1 MIVASKLAELALRA
15 GRPTYFGPQKRRMN
29 MPHRRLAGALILVL
43 SGLTY
48 AQESKIYSALTPK
61 QLEDTL
67 KGSKVEFKKLAD
79 KKSNTFFYDYRAK
92 NFNLRLYYQDGKQL
106 VVDSLFSGLP
116 LEKINEWNLGGKF
129 SRAGLG
135 KDEKNDSYTVV
146 ETHLN
151 LKGGVTE
158 GAIQAFLNGFTE
170 ELDQFDGFLRV
181 ALPRKE
187 APKEEKS
194 LKDVSDELV
203 ERILDDLKIKYT
215 KVPLANGQITYHY
228 ESKGTKIRLTNWAK
242 DLMLEAKLAKL
253 PLDKVNQYN
262 LDRKFVRA
270 VAYSNKKGE
279 YTTLE
284 VNLSLAGGLTESI
297 LRNFISVFEE
307 DVEAFAVYI
316 RKATD

>member
-1 MIVASKLAELALRA
+1 
-15 GRPTYFGPQKRRMN
+15 
-29 MPHRRLAGALILVL
+29 MPHHRLAGALVLVL
-43 SGLTY
+43 SGL
-48 AQESKIYSALTPK
+48 AHGQEGKVYSALTPE

-67 KGSKVEFKKLAD
+67 KDSKVEFKKLAD
-79 KKSNTFFYDYRAK
+79 KKPNTFFYDYRAK

-116 LEKINEWNLGGKF
+116 LEKVNEWNLGGKF

-135 KDEKNDSYTVV
+135 KDEKKDSYTVV

-158 GAIQAFLNGFTE
+158 RAIQAFLNGFVE
-170 ELDQFDGFLRV
+170 ELDQFDAFLRT
-181 ALPRKE
+181 ALPRKD

-194 LKDVSDELV
+194 FKEVSDELV
-203 ERILDDLKIKYT
+203 ERILDDLKIKYR
-215 KVPLANGQITYHY
+215 KVPLANGRISYHY
-228 ESKGTKIRLTNWAK
+228 ESKGTKIRLTNWGK
-242 DLMLEAKLAKL
+242 DMMLEAKLAKL

-270 VAYSNKKGE
+270 VSYSNKKGE
-279 YTTLE
+279 YTSLE
-284 VNLSLAGGLTESI
+284 INLSFAGGLTESI

-307 DVEAFAVYI
+307 DVDAFAEYL
-316 RKATD
+316 RKAAD